1 MIRVSCPT
9 CGLKLQVPPERAGGV
24 VACSECGEQLRVPG
38 YRPPPPPREPAP
50 SSPPRRPPPE
60 PPSEDPPGSLIFCY
74 VCKKQVANN
83 APTCPKCGAVQT
95 AAGREEG
102 RRFKKTADRIT
113 SVVGVVILAP
123 VLLMCLICGF
133 GGSGSSVPPAPE
145 RWDMDRLKQDVNRA
159 LREPGKTIFIPADG
173 SQPVVVPDP
182 DAP

>member
-1 MIRVSCPT
+1 MIRVTCPT

-38 YRPPPPPREPAP
+38 HRPPPPREPAP
-50 SSPPRRPPPE
+50 RPLPRRASPE
-60 PPSEDPPGSLIFCY
+60 PPSEDPPGTLIFCY
-74 VCKKQVANN
+74 ACKKQVANN
-83 APTCPKCGAVQT
+83 ASVCPKCGAAQT

-102 RRFKKTADRIT
+102 RRLMKMADRIT

-123 VLLMCLICGF
+123 MLLMCLICGF
-133 GGSGSSVPPAPE
+133 GGFRSSAPPPGPE
-145 RWDMDRLKQDVNRA
+145 QWDMDRLKQDVNRA
-159 LREPGKTIFIPADG
+159 VREPGKTIFVPADG